1 MDPISRQKPTG
12 CFSFQSVLGKPKTP
26 LVLRKS
32 KSSRGPA
39 QTPPPASFSPQPS
52 PVRRRRQQAGASS
65 QVEVLYHDF
74 QPDGRQDRKS
84 NSVVLPDVVATL
96 SSEENIQEDQSQ
108 SQEKVFLEKL
118 EEENLRLKAIFKLH
132 SIKINARD
140 EGERR
145 RSSTDSARHS
155 SVSSESSHEQTDC
168 KEFEQKKMKNRTLKS
183 RADNGSCTRSVRE
196 KKDNDIA
203 RNVNSNSLRADNV
216 TCQTPQQ
223 IKNRSITNTRNSS

>member
-1 MDPISRQKPTG
+1 MIICIHRDASQRCTQSMLPDSVHLFLDLNKEFYSHEWF
-12 CFSFQSVLGKPKTP
+12 FS
-26 LVLRKS
+26 
-32 KSSRGPA
+32 
-39 QTPPPASFSPQPS
+39 
-52 PVRRRRQQAGASS
+52 
-65 QVEVLYHDF
+65 
-74 QPDGRQDRKS
+74 RKS

-108 SQEKVFLEKL
+108 SQEKIFLEKL

-168 KEFEQKKMKNRTLKS
+168 KVKSSWTFTQKLP
-183 RADNGSCTRSVRE
+183 A
-196 KKDNDIA
+196 
-203 RNVNSNSLRADNV
+203 LV
-216 TCQTPQQ
+216 TH
-223 IKNRSITNTRNSS
+223 SDS